1 MELEKGKSPPFTGR
15 FCKTILRQTG
25 NRGGGGDGVRGVRG
39 EEDGM
44 VFFSRFRIN

>member
-25 NRGGGGDGVRGVRG
+25 NRGSGVRGEGG